1 MKEKKRN
8 EREKNQF
15 SFLVR
20 ANHVNSKL
28 RQHWSKK
35 EGKIMNTN
43 TSFCVQI
50 EEKKRRVRREEKCAS
65 SFVDQ
70 TGCYF

>member
-1 MKEKKRN
+1 MLIGSCIN
-8 EREKNQF
+8 IGP
-15 SFLVR
+15 
-20 ANHVNSKL
+20 
-28 RQHWSKK
+28 KK

-43 TSFCVQI
+43 TSFCMQI
-50 EEKKRRVRREEKCAS
+50 EEEKKAFEEKRCAS